1 MNDIEQLKAA
11 FDEWNAALD
20 SGDLERLVATCD
32 PEVIVCNEN
41 RPTLIG
47 TQAFRDKY
55 APRIEAFT
63 FKSDGEINE
72 IKLFGDFAVMVT
84 HFDVKMTNKETG
96 EQRGGGGRLVIGYRR
111 NENGDWKMALDV
123 DNND

>member
-1 MNDIEQLKAA
+1 MNEIEKLKAA
-11 FDEWNAALD
+11 LDEWNAALD

-32 PEVIVCNEN
+32 PEVIVCNER

-47 TQAFRDKY
+47 IQAFRDKY
-55 APRIEAFT
+55 APRIEAFK
-63 FKSDGEINE
+63 FKSDVEIEE
-72 IKLFGDFAVMVT
+72 IKLFGDFAIMIT

-96 EQRGGGGRLVIGYRR
+96 AQGGGVGRLVIGYRR
-111 NENGDWKMALDV
+111 DRNGDWKMALDI